1 MILLIDNYDSFT
13 YNLVQYL
20 EELGETCLV
29 FRNDQTTIEEIKKL
43 NPDYIFISP
52 GPGMPKEAGI
62 TVDVIKQLGK
72 EIPIF
77 GVCLGHQAIACAFGG
92 ELIPS
97 PQLMHGKVSNISHF
111 SSPLFKNVPEIFE
124 GGRYH
129 SWIVDRSKL
138 PDDILIT
145 AETESGEIMAIRHRK
160 YPIEGVQF
168 HPESILTPYGKQ
180 LILNF
185 LQHYRKEYL

>member
-1 MILLIDNYDSFT
+1 MIVLIDNYDSFT

-29 FRNDQTTIEEIKKL
+29 FRNDQTTIEEIKNL
-43 NPDYIFISP
+43 DPDYIFISP
-52 GPGMPKEAGI
+52 GPGIPENAGI
-62 TVDVIKQLGK
+62 TIDVIKHLGK
-72 EIPIF
+72 ETPLF
-77 GVCLGHQAIACAFGG
+77 GVCLGHQAIANAFDG
-92 ELIPS
+92 ELMPS
-97 PQLMHGKVSNISHF
+97 PQLMHGKVSMIIHHST
-111 SSPLFKNVPEIFE
+111 PLFENIPQNFE

-129 SWIVDRSKL
+129 SWIVDRAKL

-180 LILNF
+180 LISNF
-185 LQHYRKEYL
+185 IQYYRKDYL

>member
-1 MILLIDNYDSFT
+1 MIVLIDNYDSFT

-29 FRNDQTTIEEIKKL
+29 FRNDQTTIKEIKKL
-43 NPDYIFISP
+43 DPDYIFISP
-52 GPGMPKEAGI
+52 GPGIPKDAGI
-62 TVDVIKQLGK
+62 TIDVIRQLGK
-72 EIPIF
+72 EIPVF
-77 GVCLGHQAIACAFGG
+77 GVCLGHQAIANAFEG

-97 PQLMHGKVSNISHF
+97 PQLMHGKVSDIIHD
-111 SSPLFKNVPEIFE
+111 SSPLFKNIPEIFE

-129 SWIVDRSKL
+129 SWIVDRAKL

-145 AETESGEIMAIRHRK
+145 AETESGEIMAIRHRR

-168 HPESILTPYGKQ
+168 HPESILTPHGKQ
-180 LILNF
+180 LISNF
-185 LQHYRKEYL
+185 IQNYRKAYL